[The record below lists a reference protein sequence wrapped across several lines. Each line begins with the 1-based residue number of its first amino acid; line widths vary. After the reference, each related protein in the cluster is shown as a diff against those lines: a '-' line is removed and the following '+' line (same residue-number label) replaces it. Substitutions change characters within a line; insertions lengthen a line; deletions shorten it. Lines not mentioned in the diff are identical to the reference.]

1 MARRR
6 SLTERVVWA
15 VTATVALL
23 VGLQS
28 VLAYVAMHAQ
38 EDDLSESMLQR
49 EVQQIIAHIIQ
60 PGLTPTG
67 TLIDSSRV
75 SAWLTRDNEGIDAVP
90 GRGPQDRDDP
100 PREDGSVSRRRARSS
115 NGGPPWNASGAT
127 MAPISDE

>member
-1 MARRR
+1 MTRRR
-6 SLTERVVWA
+6 SLSERVVWA

-28 VLAYVAMHAQ
+28 VLAYLAMHTQ
-38 EDDLSESMLQR
+38 EDDLSDSMLQR

-75 SAWLTRDNEGIDAVP
+75 SAWLTRDSEGIDV
-90 GRGPQDRDDP
+90 
-100 PREDGSVSRRRARSS
+100 
-115 NGGPPWNASGAT
+115 
-127 MAPISDE
+127 